1 MNKQCVIHR
10 KLINEIFKWHVKSL
24 YVKMSSKI
32 KTKKILAQ
40 KGSIHN
46 ISVFVQSFYHGV
58 YFSLK
63 KKSCLQED

>member
-32 KTKKILAQ
+32 KTKKYL
-40 KGSIHN
+40 
-46 ISVFVQSFYHGV
+46 
-58 YFSLK
+58 LK
-63 KKSCLQED
+63 KDLFIM